1 MFKFWIRQVMFL
13 KVVYDCCGWG
23 SVTCS
28 VLWLR
33 KATLAVLMR
42 GVTPTSERHGEIQGV
57 EQWLLLRS
65 HWSSSLMSSS
75 AVGPPLFCMADNR
88 NENIHNKIRSATDSR
103 TVKCSIFV
111 NCYWNYDSL
120 NLAVTVERCL
130 VNTQNSFYVIQH
142 STLSLLCSFS
152 CRRFY

>member
-1 MFKFWIRQVMFL
+1 MTSVIWTVWKPPFFCSKTCLNFEFGQVMLL

-88 NENIHNKIRSATDSR
+88 NENIHNKIRAATDSR
-103 TVKCSIFV
+103 TVKCSIIV

-120 NLAVTVERCL
+120 NLAVTVKRCL
-130 VNTQNSFYVIQH
+130 VITQNSF
-142 STLSLLCSFS
+142 
-152 CRRFY
+152 